1 MEMTSSGRQPW
12 RNAWSDSRNIFS
24 CYLLK
29 VNTRIRLKEQRY
41 KRYGGKF
48 MWKVLEAE
56 KLSVIGKIE
65 ESEKGM
71 IIWAIH
77 GGRYNMRIKI

>member
-1 MEMTSSGRQPW
+1 
-12 RNAWSDSRNIFS
+12 
-24 CYLLK
+24 
-29 VNTRIRLKEQRY
+29 
-41 KRYGGKF
+41 

-77 GGRYNMRIKI
+77 GSGYNMRIKI